1 MNRILPIITI
11 FVFSAIFIS
20 CEKAP
25 RYAIGESDMEDL
37 LVDIYKAEAYIE
49 AHYLEFADDTSKM
62 LLKQSVFMKHGVTPE
77 KFDTSM
83 KWYSK
88 NIPVYMDVYD
98 NVQKRLE
105 KERNELDIS
114 TGNIV
119 ATHRKTGTGK
129 TYKNFG
135 DSADLW
141 MSARQFIITENI
153 ENGILPFELKT
164 NQESQKG
171 DKYSL
176 KMLVVNNK
184 TEIKALVALLYNDD
198 SYTFIERR
206 MSSNGWLDV
215 AVQGDSLKSIKNVFG
230 YIKYGAVP
238 HGEIVY
244 VDSIL
249 LLRTHLDR
257 NTYNIINTQKVL
269 DRHKIEKTDKTA
281 TDKTS
286 AESKK
291 PESGNMVRPQSEGA
305 SPSSRAMLR
314 RRLSEDNNKS
324 ENEIHD
330 VRGQTK

>member
-1 MNRILPIITI
+1 MNRILPIITL
-11 FVFSAIFIS
+11 FVLSTMFIS

-37 LVDIYKAEAYIE
+37 LVDVYKAEAYIE
-49 AHYLEFADDTSKM
+49 AHYLEFADDSSKM

-83 KWYSK
+83 KWYSM

-105 KERNELDIS
+105 KERNELDIT
-114 TGNIV
+114 TGNVI
-119 ATHRKTGTGK
+119 ASHRKTGTGK

-141 MSARQFIITENI
+141 ESARQLIITENI
-153 ENGILPFELKT
+153 KNSILPFELKT

-171 DKYSL
+171 DKYCL
-176 KMLVVNNK
+176 KMLVVNNN
-184 TEIKALVALLYNDD
+184 TEIKALVALLYSDD

-206 MSSNGWLDV
+206 TASNGWFDV
-215 AVQGDSLKSIKNVFG
+215 TVQGDSMKNIKNVFG
-230 YIKYGAVP
+230 YIKYGDVP
-238 HGEIVY
+238 HGEMVY

-257 NTYNIINTQKVL
+257 NTYNGINTQKVL
-269 DRHKIEKTDKTA
+269 DRRNSQDVVKSAKETTPKSDK
-281 TDKTS
+281 S
-286 AESKK
+286 APKAI
-291 PESGNMVRPQSEGA
+291 VRPQLEGIT
-305 SPSSRAMLR
+305 PVQRPMLR
-314 RRLSEDNNKS
+314 NRLDGEKIQKTNATHKVKEKNK
-324 ENEIHD
+324 
-330 VRGQTK
+330 